1 MDPDD
6 PGPSSARPPC
16 TFGHPISSQTPPHDS
31 TTEFDEDEDSS
42 PSSASR
48 EAFCSRT
55 TFFVNADWRMGSTL
69 ANATTIV
76 GQMYVERL
84 DPVKKLQPYPIILI
98 HGDFHTGQM
107 AKPDGNPGWASY
119 FVRRG
124 FQVYVVDL
132 PPCGR
137 SNFLTAAHFI
147 HRDLS
152 RVSHTLAAS
161 VVENELTAPGK
172 EPAHG
177 QPLVPLRHSRA
188 GLHSKWPGTGQ
199 RGDPIFTNY
208 CASLVTLH
216 LNKIERQ
223 SLGQNAIRALLHKTG
238 KAVLVGEG
246 SGGNMSWL
254 ANDVAPDLVAGVV
267 AVEPAGPPFG
277 TAMPKNGQPRVYTQ
291 FIQLD
296 KGNRLYGLTDIPL
309 TYDPPTHPHDGF
321 ERPARDPLDIARALR
336 PDRLG
341 ACFMQQKAETD
352 IIEVGSDGKPLPG
365 QQVRQL
371 IHLKKVPHALIT
383 AHASSHTV
391 FDWATV
397 AYMKQAGVAVDWL
410 RLEDFEIIGNGHLM
424 FLETNSDEVA
434 GVIERWIQKKV
445 TTGSQV
451 ASPTTSSESRSMVT
465 SENGRAKKSEQSG
478 NLKAISESTP
488 VLSSTGSIRNSESA
502 PHPLPGNTPQVQV
515 QNQKWGPRAGFQSSG
530 PGQLTQDNGK
540 RPAEQSISG
549 RAAAS
554 ETLQGIGIRPESP
567 STQEQKRRCLGQSVK
582 SSSMPMSTASG
593 TFPIP
598 QLTQQQHIRA
608 FQNMQGQVHGRS
620 NQHPPHEQSMMRSP
634 NLCGPS
640 QLRQQLQ
647 PITGAGPTSPYHATA
662 TFPPIARPS
671 TPQGTPLYAHLSGDA
686 QHASQSSGLA
696 LVAATE
702 SESAGHL
709 PRVFRHITFSDESI
723 KALASTPP
731 HRIIGNPEPTPG
743 SSAHFI
749 ATAVRQ
755 QLDSLGQPRM
765 NGSLVDPRLSQ
776 VSTPTNQQTSPRH
789 NNVQIT
795 PSGHGNMDF
804 GGFRVTEFGMLPAM
818 TPPSPSPAPRPL
830 VNQMSSNDTGIPPAE
845 EQPTAQ

>member
-1 MDPDD
+1 
-6 PGPSSARPPC
+6 
-16 TFGHPISSQTPPHDS
+16 
-31 TTEFDEDEDSS
+31 
-42 PSSASR
+42 
-48 EAFCSRT
+48 
-55 TFFVNADWRMGSTL
+55 
-69 ANATTIV
+69 
-76 GQMYVERL
+76 
-84 DPVKKLQPYPIILI
+84 
-98 HGDFHTGQM
+98 
-107 AKPDGNPGWASY
+107 
-119 FVRRG
+119 
-124 FQVYVVDL
+124 
-132 PPCGR
+132 
-137 SNFLTAAHFI
+137 
-147 HRDLS
+147 
-152 RVSHTLAAS
+152 
-161 VVENELTAPGK
+161 
-172 EPAHG
+172 
-177 QPLVPLRHSRA
+177 
-188 GLHSKWPGTGQ
+188 
-199 RGDPIFTNY
+199 
-208 CASLVTLH
+208 
-216 LNKIERQ
+216 
-223 SLGQNAIRALLHKTG
+223 
-238 KAVLVGEG
+238 
-246 SGGNMSWL
+246 MSWL

-321 ERPARDPLDIARALR
+321 ERPARDPLDIVRALR

-445 TTGSQV
+445 TAGSQV

-478 NLKAISESTP
+478 NLKAIPESTP
-488 VLSSTGSIRNSESA
+488 VLSSTGSIRDSESA
-502 PHPLPGNTPQVQV
+502 PHSLPGNTPQVQV
-515 QNQKWGPRAGFQSSG
+515 QDQKWGPRAGCQSSG

-549 RAAAS
+549 RATAS
-554 ETLQGIGIRPESP
+554 ETLRGIGIRPESP

-582 SSSMPMSTASG
+582 STSMPMSTASG

-620 NQHPPHEQSMMRSP
+620 NQHPPPEQSMMRSP

-647 PITGAGPTSPYHATA
+647 PITGAGPTSPYHAAA
-662 TFPPIARPS
+662 TLPPIARPS
-671 TPQGTPLYAHLSGDA
+671 TPQGTPLYAHLSGNS

-743 SSAHFI
+743 SSGHFI

-776 VSTPTNQQTSPRH
+776 VSTPANQQTSPRA

-818 TPPSPSPAPRPL
+818 TPPSPSPAPRPV
-830 VNQMSSNDTGIPPAE
+830 VNQMPSNDMGIPPAE